1 MNENTSNPFVI
12 TEETVAEATTYLTL
26 ADKLGIARGIAE
38 ESIEDN
44 LNDTQNESARSVIPT
59 LPRLKVCNLAL
70 MRSSLLLV
78 LLTKYLHIDIPN
90 KISSDTLDYYAS
102 AHPVN
107 QLQRFKSLGERNVK
121 DIAFDIVNDWREL
134 CKITENE
141 VNSILSAE
149 NDTLA
154 RLGATMALFAT
165 PENVKSMFGELQ
177 ATAAQFADTAE
188 KAQGKRAEIAETV
201 KKSKESGAKPA
212 ETEND
217 SKE

>member
-1 MNENTSNPFVI
+1 MNENTSTPFVI
-12 TEETVAEATTYLTL
+12 TEETVAEATTYLPF
-26 ADKLGIARGIAE
+26 AEKLGIARGIAE

-44 LNDTQNESARSVIPT
+44 LNDTQNEAARSVIPT
-59 LPRLKVCNLAL
+59 LPRLKVCNLPL
-70 MRSSLLLV
+70 MRASLLIV
-78 LLTKYLHIDIPN
+78 LLTKYLHIDIPAEV
-90 KISSDTLDYYAS
+90 SEETLNYYAS

-141 VNSILSAE
+141 VNGILAAE

-165 PENVKSMFGELQ
+165 PENVKALFGELK
-177 ATAAQFADTAE
+177 ATTAKFAGTAE
-188 KAQGKRAEIAETV
+188 KAQAKRAEIAETV
-201 KKSKESGAKPA
+201 KKSKENGGEA
-212 ETEND
+212 ERTD
-217 SKE
+217 KE

>member
-1 MNENTSNPFVI
+1 MNENTSTPFVI
-12 TEETVAEATTYLTL
+12 TEETVAEATTYLPF
-26 ADKLGIARGIAE
+26 AEKLGIARGIAE

-44 LNDTQNESARSVIPT
+44 LNDTQNEAAQSIIPT
-59 LPRLKVCNLAL
+59 LPRLKVCNLPL
-70 MRSSLLLV
+70 MRASLLIV
-78 LLTKYLHIDIPN
+78 LLTKYLHIDIPAEV
-90 KISSDTLDYYAS
+90 SEETLNYYAS

-141 VNSILSAE
+141 VNGILAAE

-165 PENVKSMFGELQ
+165 PENVKALFGELK
-177 ATAAQFADTAE
+177 ATTAKFADTAE
-188 KAQGKRAEIAETV
+188 KAQAKRAEIAETV
-201 KKSKESGAKPA
+201 KKSKENGGEA
-212 ETEND
+212 ERTD
-217 SKE
+217 KE